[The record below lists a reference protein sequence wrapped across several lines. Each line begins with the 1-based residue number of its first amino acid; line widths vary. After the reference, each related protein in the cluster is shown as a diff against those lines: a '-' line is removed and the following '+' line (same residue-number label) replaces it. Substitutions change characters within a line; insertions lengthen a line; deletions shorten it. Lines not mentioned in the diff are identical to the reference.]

1 MKSYLAGLV
10 LLALPCVL
18 PVLAQEKQSFT
29 INTSTP
35 EGQLLQS
42 LGQETDDARKISI
55 SQDFLAKYPKN
66 EAAGWVASQLE
77 SALLAQKDYDKV
89 LEVADMAYANGPD
102 MDAAYYALKAAVA
115 KGDIPAAKTWSA
127 RTSEA
132 AQKVV
137 ASDKAPADDDAKH
150 QLEYA
155 KEVDEYSE
163 YGLYVLALKA
173 QPKEVVD
180 LVDEMI
186 KQDPRSQYL
195 PLISGNYFADLEKAG
210 EGSKACPAAERMSAG
225 ASKNAEAMIFSAD
238 CSMRAQ
244 KGAGMITYGDKALE
258 AINGRTKEE
267 GMSDAEW
274 ANVKERHHRQGPLV
288 RRRGLQ
294 PGRQV
299 WSSQQVATRRPA
311 DAQRERTASW
321 NVPVLSGTGQL
332 QLGKSDRRPRPDPPR
347 LAILPAVSRD
357 QQSDAGSG
365 IAQRQVSAQ
374 RTGRQIA
381 ARPNTGH
388 ACYFYR
394 CSSRGRSHGVSEQL
408 REMPYLDLART
419 QG

>member
-18 PVLAQEKQSFT
+18 PVAAQEKQSFT

-89 LEVADMAYANGPD
+89 LQVADMAYANGPD

-127 RTSEA
+127 RTAEA
-132 AQKVV
+132 AQKVI

-180 LVDEMI
+180 LVDQMI

-195 PLISGNYFADLEKAG
+195 PLISGSYFADLEKAG

-225 ASKNAEAMIFSAD
+225 ASKNAEAMIFAAD

-244 KGAGMITYGDKALE
+244 KGAGMISYGDKALE

-274 ANVKERHHRQGPLV
+274 TTVKDDIIGRAHWYVGVGYSLEGKYGPANKSLR
-288 RRRGLQ
+288 
-294 PGRQV
+294 
-299 WSSQQVATRRPA
+299 VA
-311 DAQRERTASW
+311 
-321 NVPVLSGTGQL
+321 
-332 QLGKSDRRPRPDPPR
+332 
-347 LAILPAVSRD
+347 LPMLK
-357 QQSDAGSG
+357 G
-365 IAQRQVSAQ
+365 
-374 RTGRQIA
+374 
-381 ARPNTGH
+381 
-388 ACYFYR
+388 
-394 CSSRGRSHGVSEQL
+394 SEQL
-408 REMPYLDLART
+408 RGMCLFYLGLANYSLGKAIGDRGQIR
-419 QG
+419 QGLQFFQQSAAITNPMQDQASRNAKLVLNELGGR